1 MNILIDIGHPAHV
14 HVTKHFAHEMIAK
27 GYHVLFTCRQK
38 EFIIQLLQAEGF
50 DYVSFGKKYTTTI
63 KKIWGL
69 VKFDY
74 KMLLIS
80 LKFKPDIF
88 VSLGS
93 MYAAQVSAI
102 LRKPHICI
110 EDTYNMEQVRLY
122 KPFTDLILTG
132 DYSHPVMSKTREF
145 RMAGYNELA
154 YLHPKRFTPDEN
166 VLKELG
172 VGKDEKYVVVRFI
185 AWNGTHDV
193 GYNGMS
199 LDNMVKAVKEFSK
212 YAKVFISS
220 EEKLP
225 ESLKQY
231 MLPTAPNR
239 IHHVMY
245 YASLVFGESGTM
257 SEEAAMLGTPAIQL
271 DTKGAYYT
279 RHLQNDY
286 GLMKL
291 FTTSEKDQIEA
302 INYGVKLLQDSKLK
316 EKWAEK
322 RDLMLKEKVD
332 VTSFLVWLVE
342 DYPESIKIIAKDK
355 TFQYQFK

>member
-14 HVTKHFAHEMIAK
+14 HATKHFAHEMIAK
-27 GYHVLFTCRQK
+27 GHQVLFTCRQK

-342 DYPESIKIIAKDK
+342 NYPESIKIIAKDK